1 MELSIELV
9 KLLLDAIAKLEE
21 ENKKLKEQLSATQSV
36 KTCKICIEKG
46 MQECKG
52 ECGNKTTSFDKING
66 DGC

>member
-21 ENKKLKEQLSATQSV
+21 ENKKLKEQLTATQSV
-36 KTCKICIEKG
+36 
-46 MQECKG
+46 
-52 ECGNKTTSFDKING
+52 DKIDG

>member
-21 ENKKLKEQLSATQSV
+21 ENKKLKEQIAQLTAQQSV
-36 KTCKICIEKG
+36 
-46 MQECKG
+46 
-52 ECGNKTTSFDKING
+52 DVVDG

>member
-21 ENKKLKEQLSATQSV
+21 ENKKLKEQLTAQQSV
-36 KTCKICIEKG
+36 EVV
-46 MQECKG
+46 
-52 ECGNKTTSFDKING
+52 DG